1 MSDVSTI
8 ATVLPYCDAVLIDNE
23 MRGLLELGPVRE
35 RLGFET
41 KAFSPQTLDA
51 FLEYL
56 ASVEKDAPQ
65 GIAELARSMYGEP
78 EPYLAI
84 FHDPDLR
91 LDAGS
96 R

>member
-1 MSDVSTI
+1 
-8 ATVLPYCDAVLIDNE
+8 

-56 ASVEKDAPQ
+56 ASVEEDAPQ
-65 GIAELARSMYGEP
+65 DIIQLARGIYGEP
-78 EPYLAI
+78 EPYFTI

-91 LDAGS
+91 LDQS
-96 R
+96 SS